1 MAVSALI
8 VLMCFTFIA
17 ALVFV
22 TLVEAYVIINA
33 AVLFMGFGGS
43 QWTREY
49 ALAPIRYAVAVGAK
63 LFVLTLI
70 VGLIMQVSAE
80 WSAAYTNDE
89 ASLMTWS
96 ACLWCAPT

>member
-1 MAVSALI
+1 
-8 VLMCFTFIA
+8 MCFTFIA

-70 VGLIMQVSAE
+70 VG
-80 WSAAYTNDE
+80 
-89 ASLMTWS
+89 
-96 ACLWCAPT
+96 